1 MRDAVGRV
9 LRIAVAHG
17 YRIRLIA
24 LHRAILAQV
33 AGPCSGESH
42 ALSAEEVPVGAGTHA
57 GLILVSEVCRHR

>member
-33 AGPCSGESH
+33 AGPCSGETPHQTFQGGPGRSRDPRWIDFG
-42 ALSAEEVPVGAGTHA
+42 E
-57 GLILVSEVCRHR
+57 